1 MTRITLLLI
10 SILLL
15 SFALQASAAPKT
27 MPVRDMMWVWG
38 ITEIEDGT
46 NPPISQ
52 YTKAGP
58 TERAK
63 LLGVPNIAMGGGGV
77 PLHLQKALSLTQSVS
92 KAPKLLWEIGAD
104 EPIDGPNPTFSYN
117 KRMSVIRKIADKYP
131 RLQGVILD
139 DMSSVGIDH
148 GFKPEHI
155 RNIRR
160 LIPGSYNDQVK
171 LWGVVYTMNMVRPT
185 MGDYIKELDGMIFCV
200 WHAKEIPEFEANIL
214 RVQKQYPDQPM
225 ILCLYMYDY
234 GQARRMPKDLMQQQ
248 CDTALKLAKQGKIRG
263 MLFVSITDD
272 EEMIKW
278 TANWIKKVGDTQ
290 VPVVE

>member
-1 MTRITLLLI
+1 MRIRILLI
-10 SILLL
+10 LTLIACC
-15 SFALQASAAPKT
+15 ALQAAAAPKT

-46 NPPISQ
+46 NPPISE

-58 TERAK
+58 MERAR
-63 LLGVPNIAMGGGGV
+63 LLGVPNIAMGGLGV
-77 PLHLQKALSLTQSVS
+77 KLDYQKSVQLTEAISS
-92 KAPKLLWEIGAD
+92 APKVLWEVTAD
-104 EPIDGPNPTFSYN
+104 RDIHKPDPDFLYPRT
-117 KRMSVIRKIADKYP
+117 MSVIRRLAD
-131 RLQGVILD
+131 RFTNIEGVVLD
-139 DMSSVGIDH
+139 DMSSVGIDK

-155 RNIRR
+155 RNVRR
-160 LIPGSYNDQVK
+160 LLPGRYNRQVK
-171 LWGVVYTMNMVRPT
+171 LWGVVYTMNMVRPNI
-185 MGDYIKELDGMIFCV
+185 GDYIKELDGMIFCV

-234 GQARRMPKDLMQQQ
+234 GQVRRMPQELMEQQ
-248 CDTALKLAKQGKIRG
+248 CETALKLAKEGKIRG

-278 TANWIKKVGDTQ
+278 TADWVKKVGDTP
-290 VPVVE
+290 VPVVD